1 MARRRSTPFED
12 LVTILARLPWWA
24 CLAIALASWLFF
36 KSIAGSPIQT
46 PSTVTPD
53 DLGGLVAGQMLR
65 SLAIGLQY
73 VIPFAC
79 VLAAIGSVI
88 TRARRRKLL
97 SDVQAATQP
106 GQAIDGLSWRQFEQ
120 LVGEAFRRQ
129 GYSIT
134 ETGGNGPDGGVDLI
148 LRKDGEKHLV
158 QCKHWRALKVGV
170 AVIREFFGA
179 MAVEGAAGG
188 FVVTSGKFTGEAQAF
203 AEGRNIKLVDGEGLK
218 RWLGLVR
225 DQARSQASLAQ
236 ALVGPVSPTADPVC
250 PRCNSAMVQ
259 RTAKRGANAG
269 KVFYGC
275 VQYPRCHGV
284 VNI

>member
-65 SLAIGLQY
+65 TLAIGLQY

-158 QCKHWRALKVGV
+158 QCKHWRSLKVGV

-188 FVVTSGKFTGEAQAF
+188 FVVTSGRFTKEAQDF
-203 AEGRNIKLVDGEGLK
+203 ASGRNIRLIDGPILK
-218 RWLGLVR
+218 RWIAQHKAQQGKPAPAPTTLVTR
-225 DQARSQASLAQ
+225 EQPRAPS
-236 ALVGPVSPTADPVC
+236 C
-250 PRCNSAMVQ
+250 PQCNAPMTK

-269 KVFYGC
+269 NVFWGC
-275 VQYPRCHGV
+275 TGYPRCRAIV
-284 VNI
+284 SI